1 MTAVEPILSAGDL
14 RRLDRLALL
23 TRRRV
28 RGDLPGERRS
38 RRLGSGGEFADH
50 RAYVPG
56 DDLRYVDWNAYVRLG
71 DLVVKRF
78 EAVDSVRVLLVVDRS
93 ASMAG
98 AKSLEARRLAAALAH
113 VALRRRDTVTFA
125 WLPSVPGRPPIE
137 VLRDPARLRSLFE
150 SLVAVPDAGPT
161 RHAPDLDRVVAAA
174 GRPGPAVLVSDFFDP
189 AGAVQGLSRLR
200 AGGFDATAV
209 HVLDPRDAD
218 LPVGESL
225 RCVDRET
232 GETLEIDVTSE
243 VAEGVHAAWARRASR
258 LRSWCTARSI
268 GWVAADAGRPLWDV
282 LRDLRRAGLVSGR

>member
-1 MTAVEPILSAGDL
+1 VKTLDPILSAGDL

-50 RAYVPG
+50 RAYAPG
-56 DDLRYVDWNAYVRLG
+56 DDLRYLDWNAYVRLG

-98 AKSLEARRLAAALAH
+98 AKSLEGRRLAAALAH
-113 VALRRRDTVTFA
+113 VALRRRDTVSFA
-125 WLPSVPGRPPIE
+125 WLPSVPGRPPVE
-137 VLRDPARLRSLFE
+137 VFRDPARLGPLFDA
-150 SLVAVPDAGPT
+150 LGATPDEGGT
-161 RHAPDLDRVVAAA
+161 RHGPDLDRVVAAA

-189 AGAVQGLSRLR
+189 AGAVKGLSRLR
-200 AGGFDATAV
+200 AAGFETTAV

-232 GETLEIDVTSE
+232 GEVLDLDVTPE
-243 VAEGVHAAWARRASR
+243 VADGVRAAWARRTGR
-258 LRSWCTARSI
+258 LRAWCTARSI
-268 GWVAADAGRPLWDV
+268 GWVGAGVGRALWDV
-282 LRDLRRAGLVSGR
+282 LGDLRRAGLVSGR